1 MSSQPAKG
9 QSKGELKTA
18 RTLNTVAI
26 IGATHP
32 MYTAARNLASQAPEG
47 VKAAAGRFVP
57 KKAVSA
63 VRGGVDRVVTRNPGT
78 KAAAKFAAKH
88 GKVAGAA
95 AATGWLGFHGA
106 ELAGDVLGRR
116 SINSQLRQKQAQEAG
131 VKKAMTNNHKRMIA
145 GGASSAALGA
155 GVGYFLAPVFET
167 DRANRVKVARTMG
180 RGAFGAKNMKAFERA
195 ERAALSAEMKF
206 APHKAAAT
214 MLKKVPSRARWVA
227 GGAAAMGAFG
237 AKSAVAK
244 SIEQSFMSKAETA
257 PVTGHG
263 TSIEKRYYDSE
274 ADRQRRIGMATGL
287 LGGTSIVT
295 GAAAAN
301 GVKAER
307 GLSEAAGGARRAGVQ
322 AGYLIPKGA
331 NAKKVL
337 GRKAGLAAVAAAS
350 GVGAVASY
358 KRGISRR
365 NQTWQ

>member
-1 MSSQPAKG
+1 VSSQQSKG

-32 MYTAARNLASQAPEG
+32 MFTATRNLASQAPEG
-47 VKAAAGRFVP
+47 VKAAAGKLVP
-57 KKAVSA
+57 KRAVAA
-63 VRGGVDRVVTRNPGT
+63 VRGGVERVATRNPGA

-116 SINSQLRQKQAQEAG
+116 SINAQLNQKEQDMS
-131 VKKAMTNNHKRMIA
+131 K
-145 GGASSAALGA
+145 
-155 GVGYFLAPVFET
+155 
-167 DRANRVKVARTMG
+167 
-180 RGAFGAKNMKAFERA
+180 
-195 ERAALSAEMKF
+195 ALS
-206 APHKAAAT
+206 
-214 MLKKVPSRARWVA
+214 V
-227 GGAAAMGAFG
+227 
-237 AKSAVAK
+237 
-244 SIEQSFMSKAETA
+244 EQSFVSKAETD

-322 AGYLIPKGA
+322 ASYLIPKGA

-350 GVGAVASY
+350 GIGAVASY

>member
-116 SINSQLRQKQAQEAG
+116 SINSQLKQKEQDMS
-131 VKKAMTNNHKRMIA
+131 K
-145 GGASSAALGA
+145 
-155 GVGYFLAPVFET
+155 
-167 DRANRVKVARTMG
+167 
-180 RGAFGAKNMKAFERA
+180 
-195 ERAALSAEMKF
+195 ALS
-206 APHKAAAT
+206 
-214 MLKKVPSRARWVA
+214 V
-227 GGAAAMGAFG
+227 
-237 AKSAVAK
+237 
-244 SIEQSFMSKAETA
+244 EQSFVSKAETA

-263 TSIEKRYYDSE
+263 TNIEKRYYDSE
-274 ADRQRRIGMATGL
+274 ADRQRRIGMATGI
-287 LGGTSIVT
+287 LGGTGIVT

-301 GVKAER
+301 GLKADR
-307 GLSEAAGGARRAGVQ
+307 GVTAAENGVRRAGVQ
-322 AGYLIPKGA
+322 ASYLIPKGA
-331 NAKKVL
+331 SAKKVL
-337 GRKAGLAAVAAAS
+337 GRKGGLAAVAAAS